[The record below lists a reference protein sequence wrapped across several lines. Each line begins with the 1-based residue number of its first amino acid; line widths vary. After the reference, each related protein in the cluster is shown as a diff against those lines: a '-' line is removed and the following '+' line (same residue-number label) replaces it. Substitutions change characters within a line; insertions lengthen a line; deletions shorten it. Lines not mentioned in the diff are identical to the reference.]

1 MKRLD
6 SANAQKRPTGSF
18 LDGGPSDVLH
28 DREASAPG
36 LTPLSSVEIL
46 CISASSSETSGG
58 NYEVFR
64 ILSSG
69 WFRLPTSLGFLSSQ
83 LAASF
88 GGNAVRVLRAF
99 SRNIFLNPPLQHFP
113 RRIECDVCGHPLVL
127 GCFQLRD

>member
-6 SANAQKRPTGSF
+6 SDDAQKRPTGGS
-18 LDGGPSDVLH
+18 LAGGPSDVLH

-36 LTPLSSVEIL
+36 LTPLSSIEIL
-46 CISASSSETSGG
+46 YISASSSDTSGG

-69 WFRLPTSLGFLSSQ
+69 WFRLPTSFGVLSSQ

-88 GGNAVRVLRAF
+88 GGNAIRVQCALPRK
-99 SRNIFLNPPLQHFP
+99 IFLNPPLQYFP